1 MATIDGYLVE
11 QLLWEEGFDYIL
23 EDDEESAKTVL
34 KLVGTDTDVG
44 LVWPDEDSSSGWS
57 FEVGDIYLY
66 HHGELHTSIMAEDP
80 YDLVTEV
87 MGAIQ
92 ELGVD
97 TR

>member
-44 LVWPDEDSSSGWS
+44 LVWPDEDSFSGWS

-66 HHGELHTSIMAEDP
+66 RHGELHTSIMAEDP